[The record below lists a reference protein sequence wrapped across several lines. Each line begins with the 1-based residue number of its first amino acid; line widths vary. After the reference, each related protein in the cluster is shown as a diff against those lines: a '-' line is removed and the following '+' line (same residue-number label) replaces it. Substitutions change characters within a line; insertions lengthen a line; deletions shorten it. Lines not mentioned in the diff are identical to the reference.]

1 MSQSVQRGVDA
12 ALDGV
17 LNGNNGVINLTVAH
31 HREGAWNIERRDQ
44 FRALICH
51 LHGGGMAE
59 SAARPEKRE
68 SQLPLGSVLA
78 HRIPFLHGFQTD
90 ADYPTVLGKGGVEQ
104 AAWWSV
110 SLNAWFEYYVQPQEH
125 CSLLCA

>member
-1 MSQSVQRGVDA
+1 MTF
-12 ALDGV
+12 
-17 LNGNNGVINLTVAH
+17 N
-31 HREGAWNIERRDQ
+31 
-44 FRALICH
+44 
-51 LHGGGMAE
+51 
-59 SAARPEKRE
+59 AARPEKRD

-110 SLNAWFEYYVQPQEH
+110 SLNAWFEYYVRVRER
-125 CSLLCA
+125 CSLPCA